1 MGNSDKIK
9 IFLSRPNPFTE
20 NQDFFINEIV
30 SLLKRHNFECITLQ
44 AAEYTP
50 YEVMVSLRE
59 MIQRSYGMVIL
70 AVGQTYISEGIRKK
84 DAEDNPRFFESKV
97 IHLENKW
104 ITSVYCQIEGILALT
119 FDLPILTIPQEKLTR
134 EGILHQGEYSIT
146 SPEFTLDS
154 KEKILQFVESSEFR
168 KSFDKW
174 KQMVIEKYEF
184 IKGGELGYK

>member
-59 MIQRSYGMVIL
+59 MIQRSYGIPLKFGYSKRYLKEFVKKMLRIIL
-70 AVGQTYISEGIRKK
+70 DFSNQKK
-84 DAEDNPRFFESKV
+84 S
-97 IHLENKW
+97 
-104 ITSVYCQIEGILALT
+104 T
-119 FDLPILTIPQEKLTR
+119 
-134 EGILHQGEYSIT
+134 
-146 SPEFTLDS
+146 
-154 KEKILQFVESSEFR
+154 
-168 KSFDKW
+168 
-174 KQMVIEKYEF
+174 
-184 IKGGELGYK
+184 